1 MRFWQSL
8 SFTGAEDLVTLGTKA
23 EEVGFTGVAFAE
35 LDTMARFSEEFIE
48 PLG

>member
-23 EEVGFTGVAFAE
+23 EEVGFTRR
-35 LDTMARFSEEFIE
+35 LR
-48 PLG
+48 